1 MSISELTQAPLT
13 FILVMCQHLQRLGMV
28 NIELGEHRRDGS
40 IIAVIF
46 KEYPLQLSVIQITD
60 GGGLQN
66 PLSMNTNEVQVD
78 IFEISRFMLLVMIS
92 EIHESDNINLPAYFA
107 KALQAAGWD
116 ETRPTMLMR
125 ENGAWTL
132 SVCKSCV
139 AT

>member
-28 NIELGEHRRDGS
+28 NIELGEHRQDGS

-107 KALQAAGWD
+107 KAGWD
-116 ETRPTMLMR
+116 ETRPTILMR
-125 ENGAWTL
+125 KNGAWTL

>member
-1 MSISELTQAPLT
+1 
-13 FILVMCQHLQRLGMV
+13 MV

-40 IIAVIF
+40 IIVVIF
-46 KEYPLQLSVIQITD
+46 KECAPELSIIQITD

-66 PLSMNTNEVQVD
+66 PLGMNTNEVQVH
-78 IFEISRFMLLVMIS
+78 ILEISRFMLLVMILS

-116 ETRPTMLMR
+116 ETRPMMLIR

-139 AT
+139 AI